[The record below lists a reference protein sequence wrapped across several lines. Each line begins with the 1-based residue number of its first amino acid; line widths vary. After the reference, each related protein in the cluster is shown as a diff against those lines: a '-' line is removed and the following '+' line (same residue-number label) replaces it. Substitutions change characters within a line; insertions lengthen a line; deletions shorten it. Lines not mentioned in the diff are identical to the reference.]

1 MLLFFL
7 YPRKDALYAC
17 SYYECMSMVT
27 VVKWVASVPDI
38 GPCWFS
44 DIHSCRDAVVIK
56 CEIFLL
62 VELQL
67 IALIYFDVADLL
79 LESIKEQTY

>member
-44 DIHSCRDAVVIK
+44 DIFIVV
-56 CEIFLL
+56 ETTLYVRFLSL
-62 VELQL
+62 
-67 IALIYFDVADLL
+67 
-79 LESIKEQTY
+79 